1 MKNSKKKSKS
11 KSIADVVVREAD
23 MDSTTELPTDVQEK
37 RSKYHNLAKYRMVTQ
52 DDDDSTFSTS
62 RS

>member
-1 MKNSKKKSKS
+1 MKNDKKKSKS
-11 KSIADVVVREAD
+11 KSIADVVIREAD
-23 MDSTTELPTDVQEK
+23 MDVAPELPTDVQEK
-37 RSKYHNLAKYRMVTQ
+37 RSKYHNLAKYRMVTP